1 MKYLFACLLFVNA
14 AFARAQSDS
23 LVNELEKAVL
33 LSIAEPPEMTQD
45 SCYNLSA
52 LVKVEISKRY
62 QITAIRFS
70 DVSPAWLK
78 AEEPKLM
85 HRLLLEWKQKI
96 SALAREEHIRKA
108 SVLLPLVIYSERFPC
123 DRMKPKGLLQK
134 KEYYL
139 FDGQPLRGRL
149 YFGRAIG
156 ESFYPQLST
165 YNH

>member
-1 MKYLFACLLFVNA
+1 MKYLFACLLLVHG

-23 LVNELEKAVL
+23 LVIQLEKAVL
-33 LSIAEPPEMTQD
+33 LSFPLPLEVTQD

-62 QITAIRFS
+62 EITAIRFS

-78 AEEPKLM
+78 AEEPNLM
-85 HRLLLEWKQKI
+85 PRMLPKWKQKI
-96 SALAREEHIRKA
+96 SALARKEHIRKA
-108 SVLLPLVIYSERFPC
+108 SILLPLVIYSDRFPC
-123 DRMKPKGLLQK
+123 NRMKPKGLLQK

-156 ESFYPQLST
+156 ESFYPPVF
-165 YNH
+165 